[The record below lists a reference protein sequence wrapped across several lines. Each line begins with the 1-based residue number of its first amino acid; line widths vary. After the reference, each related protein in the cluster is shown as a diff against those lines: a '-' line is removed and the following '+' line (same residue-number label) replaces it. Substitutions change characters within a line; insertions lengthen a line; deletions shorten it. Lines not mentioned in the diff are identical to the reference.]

1 MEAAKEAGEGGERR
15 DRRREERSMVGQ
27 DVLNYYSP
35 DPSIILKCATKF
47 ATKKRKMKCTIIAG
61 LAAVAALS
69 GSAHAFAPVSL
80 PSSASSAS
88 ASALSMAKYNSMDE
102 IINLFPEDKPV
113 LINFYDANTENE
125 IKNDVFRAKTLLKD
139 RCTVCS
145 IKQQD
150 YPELAKLW
158 DAADKTPSMI
168 LFEDG
173 KPKMRLYEE
182 THYLEIVAKV
192 GKYCRAAGEEHTDV
206 A

>member
-1 MEAAKEAGEGGERR
+1 
-15 DRRREERSMVGQ
+15 
-27 DVLNYYSP
+27 
-35 DPSIILKCATKF
+35 
-47 ATKKRKMKCTIIAG
+47 MKSTIVAS
-61 LAAVAALS
+61 LAAVAAL
-69 GSAHAFAPVSL
+69 GGNAHAFAPASL
-80 PSSASSAS
+80 PSAAVSAS
-88 ASALSMAKYNSMDE
+88 AASALGMAKYNSMDE
-102 IINLFPEDKPV
+102 IIDLFPEDKPV
-113 LINFYDANTENE
+113 LINFYDANTEND
-125 IKNDVFRAKTLLKD
+125 IKNDIFRAKTLLKD

-158 DAADKTPSMI
+158 DAADKSPSMI

-192 GKYCRAAGEEHTDV
+192 GKYCRPAGEEHKEV

>member
-1 MEAAKEAGEGGERR
+1 MTEHET
-15 DRRREERSMVGQ
+15 RSFSAV
-27 DVLNYYSP
+27 
-35 DPSIILKCATKF
+35 SITYILSF
-47 ATKKRKMKCTIIAG
+47 HFRQYLFKMKSTIVAS

-69 GSAHAFAPVSL
+69 GSAHAFAPASL
-80 PSSASSAS
+80 PSAAVSASSAS
-88 ASALSMAKYNSMDE
+88 ALGMAKYNSMDE
-102 IINLFPEDKPV
+102 IIDLFPEDKPV

-125 IKNDVFRAKTLLKD
+125 IKNDIFRAKTLLKD

-192 GKYCRAAGEEHTDV
+192 GKYCRPAGEEHEEV

>member
-1 MEAAKEAGEGGERR
+1 M
-15 DRRREERSMVGQ
+15 RS
-27 DVLNYYSP
+27 
-35 DPSIILKCATKF
+35 
-47 ATKKRKMKCTIIAG
+47 TIIAG
-61 LAAVAALS
+61 LAAVATLS
-69 GSAHAFAPVSL
+69 GNAHAFAPVSL

-125 IKNDVFRAKTLLKD
+125 IKNDIFRAKTLLKD

-192 GKYCRAAGEEHTDV
+192 GKYCRAAGEEHTEV